1 MEQEKRNKIMDTM
14 IKIGEKVDSE
24 LDTNTQTRED
34 IIYYDDFKFGKSGLA
49 KKGVYIVKVNN
60 QGQIENRDNTEE
72 NEQNQFTTYKLYD
85 KNQRLI
91 ATVSRDGKIHF
102 TQEYL
107 EQLREVDAKYF
118 EQLNLEDIDFALP
131 EELEEKDIAITRE
144 ELKEHENQR
153 DIKGVKGIQKAKEN
167 LKSEEKETETEE
179 EKKQNTA
186 EALGIKAEEIKSIC
200 TINPTEKITDKHNLI
215 DLMPEAAGYQ
225 EVSIVYSNQNDKS
238 HGQFTILGVTKDGTR
253 EQINSIEPIEGTTS
267 SKSVI
272 SVDENGSEVS
282 EKQVK
287 GLFRINSR
295 GRNDGISVSIG
306 DYGMMNVDYVSNI
319 MDKNTRRATPIRT
332 REAQN
337 QRIPTYEVRE
347 NAGDSIEEVK
357 KEGRIFRAR
366 EEEGVDP
373 QSLDGI
379 DIDKADGES
388 MTLEELKRVIK
399 DKALEQ
405 GDMSRDQIQ
414 EFIRAEISRSG
425 LNLTQDE
432 TDMVVEEVREEVLD
446 ESRFP
451 TRGHI

>member
-1 MEQEKRNKIMDTM
+1 MEQEKRNKIIYTM
-14 IKIGEKVDSE
+14 IEIGEIVDSE
-24 LDTNTQTRED
+24 LDASTQTRED

-49 KKGVYIVKVNN
+49 KKSVYVVKIDN
-60 QGQIENRDNTEE
+60 QEQVENGENIED

-91 ATVSRDGKIHF
+91 ATVSKDGKIHF

-107 EQLREVDAKYF
+107 EQLRKIDGKYF
-118 EQLNLEDIDFALP
+118 EQLNLENTDFVLP
-131 EELEEKDIAITRE
+131 EKLEEKDIAITRD
-144 ELKEHENQR
+144 ELKEYENGR
-153 DIKGVKGIQKAKEN
+153 DSRELNGKTKEGIKT
-167 LKSEEKETETEE
+167 EEKETETEE
-179 EKKQNTA
+179 GKKQNTA
-186 EALGIKAEEIKSIC
+186 EALGIKVEEIKSIC

-215 DLMPEAAGYQ
+215 DLMPEAADYK
-225 EVSIVYSNQNDKS
+225 EISIVYSNQNDKS
-238 HGQFTILGVTKDGTR
+238 NGQFTILGVTKDGTR
-253 EQINSIEPIEGTTS
+253 EQINSIESIEGTTS
-267 SKSVI
+267 SKNVI

-287 GLFRINSR
+287 GLFRINNR
-295 GRNDGISVSIG
+295 GRNDEISVSIG
-306 DYGMMNVDYVSNI
+306 DYGMMDVNYVSNI
-319 MDKNTRRATPIRT
+319 MDKETRRATPIRT
-332 REAQN
+332 RETEN

-357 KEGRIFRAR
+357 KEGKIFRTR

-388 MTLEELKRVIK
+388 ITLEELKRVIK

-405 GDMSRDQIQ
+405 GDMSKNQLQ
-414 EFIRAEISRSG
+414 EFIKAEISRSG
-425 LNLTQDE
+425 LSLTQQE
-432 TDMVVEEVREEVLD
+432 IDMEIEEIREEVLD

-451 TRGHI
+451 TRGHKV